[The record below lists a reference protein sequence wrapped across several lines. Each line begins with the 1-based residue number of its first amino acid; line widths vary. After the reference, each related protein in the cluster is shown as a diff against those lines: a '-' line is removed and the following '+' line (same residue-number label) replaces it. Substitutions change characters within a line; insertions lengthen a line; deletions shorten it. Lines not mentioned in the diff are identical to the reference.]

1 MSINEAK
8 WKANRDKVE
17 FLKQFPGLVQKWEEA
32 LGQTVKSIIPLDSDS
47 TIAVIVFSNGQFTI
61 AHAPELEPKYL
72 RESIETARSTLEP
85 IYPDAFAQYDV
96 LAGHDKNATRIA
108 RLENIL
114 GAIHNNVEEIPEL
127 KDRLRSLVKEWNS

>member
-8 WKANRDKVE
+8 WKANQDKVA
-17 FLKQFPGLVQKWEEA
+17 FLKQFPGLVQTWEEA
-32 LGQTVKSIIPLDSDS
+32 IGQTVESVIPLESNS
-47 TIAVIVFSNGQFTI
+47 TIAVIVLSNGHFTI
-61 AHAPELEPKYL
+61 AHAPEIEPKYL
-72 RESIETARSTLEP
+72 RESIETARSTLET